1 MQGLRVQSRIKSALR
16 TFGGGCLMV
25 ENVRRWQQRKAHDLK
40 IADGVAPRLSEIF
53 SGGHGAVTVAKIEI
67 FFIFFQRM
75 LAPPERAARA
85 HTLRLTAYRYYIRYA
100 G

>member
-1 MQGLRVQSRIKSALR
+1 LR
-16 TFGGGCLMV
+16 TFGGGCFG
-25 ENVRRWQQRKAHDLK
+25 WQQQKAHDLK
-40 IADGVAPRLSEIF
+40 IADGVAPRLNKKSELF

-85 HTLRLTAYRYYIRYA
+85 HTLRLTAYRYYIRDA